1 MLLDAP
7 EAISA
12 TVAVSHLGDR
22 VTRMSVELAAGRTRV
37 SLGQLPAGAYGVLL
51 NTAAASVTTAVEVLD
66 GRVARPRYGFLA
78 RFEPGRSD
86 VEDVID
92 SLRAFHLTL
101 VQFYDWM
108 YRHARLLPPPQS
120 LTETGEFE
128 DALGRRQ
135 SLDTVRRLV
144 GAVHEAG
151 ASAIGYAAVYG
162 AGDDYAL
169 EHPDQV
175 LHHRDGTPWGLAD
188 FLTIMDVRPGSGWTR
203 HIVAEM
209 AQAVR
214 EVPFDGLH
222 LDQYGNPKVALSA
235 TGETVDL
242 AQALPAFVDVVRS
255 ALPEATLIFNNV
267 NDFPT
272 RQSARAD
279 QDVTYIE
286 VWPPHETYADLV
298 ELVGRAQ
305 AAAPGRPVVLAAYLA
320 PYADQSGR
328 PELAAATLALSTVW
342 AAGGQYLLFGEDSAV
357 LVDPYYP
364 RHTVLPQEAVTTLR
378 RYADFSVALG
388 DVLFDPQADE
398 ITGGVVGGDDDDV
411 VVDGVQL
418 SHRPRSGAVWVR
430 VSRLPEGRLVV
441 QLVDYRD
448 QSDGRWNAPRTKPAQ
463 LDTVV
468 LRVRVVSV
476 RPRVR
481 FGTPADGPVL
491 RDLDLADKGDTVRVA
506 VPPFD
511 TWAVLLV
518 DR

>member
-1 MLLDAP
+1 MSVLDIRPERTTHQPGQQVVVLVDAP
-7 EAISA
+7 EATSG
-12 TVAVSHLGDR
+12 TVVVSHLGDEVAR
-22 VTRMSVELAAGRTRV
+22 VPLELAAGRTRV
-37 SLGQLPAGAYGVLL
+37 SLGQLPTGAYGVLL
-51 NTAAASVTTAVEVLD
+51 DTCAASVTTAVEVLD
-66 GRVARPRYGFLA
+66 GRVGRPRYGFVA
-78 RFEPGRSD
+78 RFEPGRSS
-86 VEDVID
+86 VEEITD

-108 YRHARLLPPPQS
+108 YRHAQLLPLPQS

-175 LHHRDGTPWGLAD
+175 LHHRDGTPWGLSD
-188 FLTIMDVRPGSGWTR
+188 FLTIMDIRPGSGWTK

-209 AQAVR
+209 VQAVR

-242 AQALPAFVDVVRS
+242 AQALPAFVDAVRS

-272 RQSARAD
+272 RRRRGAD

-298 ELVGRAQ
+298 ELVGRAE

-320 PYADQSGR
+320 PYADRSG
-328 PELAAATLALSTVW
+328 PQELAGATLALSTVW
-342 AAGGQYLLFGEDSAV
+342 AAGGQYLLFGEDSSV
-357 LVDPYYP
+357 PGRPL
-364 RHTVLPQEAVTTLR
+364 LPETHSAAAGRSGDAATLR
-378 RYADFSVALG
+378 GLLG
-388 DVLFDPQADE
+388 C
-398 ITGGVVGGDDDDV
+398 T
-411 VVDGVQL
+411 
-418 SHRPRSGAVWVR
+418 RR
-430 VSRLPEGRLVV
+430 
-441 QLVDYRD
+441 
-448 QSDGRWNAPRTKPAQ
+448 RT
-463 LDTVV
+463 
-468 LRVRVVSV
+468 V
-476 RPRVR
+476 RPASR
-481 FGTPADGPVL
+481 
-491 RDLDLADKGDTVRVA
+491 RDHRRGGR
-506 VPPFD
+506 
-511 TWAVLLV
+511 
-518 DR
+518 R